1 MRTVLIEKKV
11 YKFDELD
18 EKAKDKVRETF
29 ADDVWYDMRYE
40 DFSEIANILG
50 ITFNTCER
58 GKHTDI
64 SIWWSG
70 FYCQRDGLSFD
81 GTYSYSK
88 KAPKRMK
95 AYCNNPELI
104 AMAQEL
110 QDIQKPFI
118 YGLSGRIRSKRNN
131 WITLDLEDTNN
142 PYRDVS
148 SAEKAIH
155 SVMMRFCRWMYDALR
170 EEYEYQTS
178 DEAIRESCEANGYE
192 FYENGS
198 FAAN

>member
-1 MRTVLIEKKV
+1 MGSQEIQAGEKEMRTVLIEKQV

-29 ADDVWYDMRYE
+29 ADDVWYDCRYE
-40 DFSEIANILG
+40 DFSEIATILG

-70 FYCQRDGLSFD
+70 FYRQGDGLSFD
-81 GTYSYSK
+81 GMYSYSK

-110 QDIQKPFI
+110 QDIQKPFAKATGYSI
-118 YGLSGRIRSKRNN
+118 AFVVTGHGCK
-131 WITLDLEDTNN
+131 EDSVV
-142 PYRDVS
+142 PYTGVDRR
-148 SAEKAIH
+148 H
-155 SVMMRFCRWMYDALR
+155 
-170 EEYEYQTS
+170 TS
-178 DEAIRESCEANGYE
+178 
-192 FYENGS
+192 
-198 FAAN
+198 

>member
-1 MRTVLIEKKV
+1 MRTVLVEKRI

-29 ADDVWYDMRYE
+29 ADDVWYDMCYE

-70 FYCQRDGLSFD
+70 FYCQGDGLSFD
-81 GTYSYSK
+81 GMYSYSK

-95 AYCNNPELI
+95 AYRNNPELI

-110 QDIQKPFI
+110 QDIQKPFM
-118 YGLSGRIRSKRNN
+118 YRLSGRIRSKGNN
-131 WITLDLEDTNN
+131 WITLDLVDTNY
-142 PYRDVS
+142 PYRDVF

-155 SVMMRFCRWMYDALR
+155 SVMIDFCRWMYNALR
-170 EEYEYQTS
+170 KEYEYQTS
-178 DEAIRESCEANGYE
+178 DEAIRESCEGNGYE

-198 FAAN
+198 FATN